1 MGFTKDVAA
10 KISASAHWAKA
21 LPVLFVAEK
30 SKRSTAETAD
40 AYLQC
45 GTATGMQQILAK
57 ISVQPSVDRFEA
69 QALKSL
75 FASLRRTNLVLTEKV
90 LKVGVEKAIK
100 KEPALQEI
108 GIEVSKLT
116 GPASERVPIPL
127 LVVMAEKLHKA
138 VERI

>member
-1 MGFTKDVAA
+1 MCSSD
-10 KISASAHWAKA
+10 
-21 LPVLFVAEK
+21 L
-30 SKRSTAETAD
+30 
-40 AYLQC
+40 
-45 GTATGMQQILAK
+45 K